1 MGVNTFEPAVPQ
13 SAKDIMLGE
22 GVLYVDYG
30 EIGEA
35 VIGATRGGSKVEI
48 ERTIKTV
55 DYDGAM
61 GATKGMRRTER
72 FVVTLVV
79 NFLKLTYT
87 NFVYG
92 LNATTADGTDGDG
105 TYKKITFDTT
115 FASTD
120 MLTNITF
127 KGYKAN
133 GKYCIITITNALDI
147 GNVGIEFKEKDE
159 VVTERTY
166 TGFYT
171 YAAPTTP
178 PLTIQEEV

>member
-30 EIGEA
+30 EVGEA

-48 ERTIKTV
+48 EREIKEV
-55 DYDGAM
+55 EYDGAM
-61 GATKGMRRTER
+61 GPTKGMRRTGR
-72 FVVTLVV
+72 FVVKMVI
-79 NFLKLTYT
+79 NFLKMTYV
-87 NFVYG
+87 NFAYG
-92 LNATTADGTDGDG
+92 LNVTVVDGTDQDG
-105 TYKKITFDTT
+105 TYKKITFNTT

-120 MLTNITF
+120 VKTNITF

-133 GKYCIITITNALDI
+133 GKYCIIKIGHAMDI
-147 GNVGIEFKEKDE
+147 GNVGLEFKEKDE
-159 VVTERTY
+159 VVSERTY

-171 YAAPTTP
+171 YLAPTTP
-178 PLTIQEEV
+178 PLTIQEEI